1 MTEAPDVSAASART
15 TAGDPGG
22 YATVVADAVP
32 ELDQRLSDELDRVNA
47 AATPGVAPAR
57 ELTVQVLDAEGEL
70 AAGLSGWT
78 WGVAAGIGMTW
89 VRETS
94 QGEGLGS
101 RLLAEFESEA
111 RSRGATH
118 VFVTSFTFQAPRF
131 YERHGYREIFRW
143 QGVPTADADDVHL
156 RKEL

>member
-1 MTEAPDVSAASART
+1 MTPNS
-15 TAGDPGG
+15 GPGG
-22 YATVVADAVP
+22 TGEPDRYSVLVAGAVP

-57 ELTVQVLDAEGEL
+57 ELTVQVRDGDGEL

-94 QGEGLGS
+94 RGDGLGS

-111 RSRGATH
+111 RSRGTTH
-118 VFVTSFTFQAPRF
+118 VFVTSFTFQAPGF

-143 QGVPTADADDVHL
+143 QGVPTDDADDVHL